1 MNSADIV
8 TSSDNIMPENVL
20 EGALDEERLLMQGFY
35 EVITERDVTY
45 R

>member
-20 EGALDEERLLMQGFY
+20 EVALNEERLLMQGFD
-35 EVITERDVTY
+35 EMITESDVI
-45 R
+45 

>member
-20 EGALDEERLLMQGFY
+20 EVALDEERLLKQGFD
-35 EVITERDVTY
+35 EMITESDVT
-45 R
+45 